1 MIDRAVKVRAAVVL
15 VAPQHR
21 LSELPD
27 ISDFWPVLVHE
38 SGHLLIAHRLG
49 MEVKKLEVLSDGG
62 YSHINFDN
70 ARLVDE
76 LTVLLSGETVEVEIF
91 GCQVLPRIHVGTTDR
106 ERLYLAVAK
115 AGPIGQQE
123 LFVAR
128 QKAKKLVRMHRGTII
143 RLATELLAIATD
155 EGVMV
160 DGPRLADLL
169 DADGSA
175 ILRRAPV

>member
-1 MIDRAVKVRAAVVL
+1 MDAVIY
-15 VAPQHR
+15 APT
-21 LSELPD
+21 LPPD
-27 ISDFWPVLVHE
+27 LWPILVHE
-38 SGHLLIAHRLG
+38 GSHLLISHRLG
-49 MEVKKLEVLSDGG
+49 LEVKKLEVLADGG

-76 LTVLLSGETVEVEIF
+76 LTVLLAGETAEVEIF
-91 GCQVLPRIHVGTTDR
+91 GRHVLPRVHAGTTDR

-115 AGPIGQQE
+115 AGAIGQQE

-128 QKAKKLVRMHRGTII
+128 QRVVKLVRGHCGAIV
-143 RLATELLAIATD
+143 RLATELLAIATE

-160 DGPRLADLL
+160 DGPRLAALL

-175 ILRRAPV
+175 ILRKAAV